1 MRRRRRLS
9 WWWRSERGSQGL
21 QAAGAALAAALLVG
35 ALLAGADVL
44 GPAVQRAFVC
54 AATAIGG
61 GGASCATSTGAAPGT
76 QTGPGTQSGSSG
88 GGSPIQPA
96 AAPGLE
102 TGRPPDPDRKPCP
115 QFTPDDYYVVN
126 DPIPTDTIS
135 LYEMVSRRYP
145 QGSQTADEQQGPVGI
160 TQIGENRYLVTLVG
174 IEWDSWSGANALDNA
189 ILDQLG
195 IDSEYY
201 AVVRETLEEQIPP
214 GAEIVL
220 AGHSHGGI
228 VAQNLARDAGF
239 NSNAERP
246 WLDRVLGRDGGDY
259 RVTDVITYGS
269 PVSGDPVTGT
279 RYRMFANEGDPVTW
293 LSRMNNGARREME
306 RNGQYINIPKPPD
319 GTPGGGDNG
328 FFGPHSS
335 YADTLRA
342 LRDNP
347 NSPYG
352 SEIYDLPFQ
361 IDQWSQTETFRA
373 QRWDA
378 YNQWPWHGRCR

>member
-1 MRRRRRLS
+1 MRRRRRLILA
-9 WWWRSERGSQGL
+9 WRSERGSQGL
-21 QAAGAALAAALLVG
+21 QAAGAALAAAALVF
-35 ALLAGADVL
+35 ALLAGANVL
-44 GPAVQRAFVC
+44 GPAVRQAFVC
-54 AATAIGG
+54 ATSAIGG
-61 GGASCATSTGAAPGT
+61 GGGGCD
-76 QTGPGTQSGSSG
+76 G
-88 GGSPIQPA
+88 GGSATTPSGAVALGQAPA
-96 AAPGLE
+96 APQGLE
-102 TGRPPDPDRKPCP
+102 TGQRPDQSRKPCP
-115 QFTPDDYYVVN
+115 QFQPSDDMVVN
-126 DPIPTDTIS
+126 DPIPTDMIS
-135 LYEMVSRRYP
+135 LYQMVSRRYP
-145 QGSQTADEQQGPVGI
+145 QGSQTADEQQGPIGV
-160 TQIGENRYLVTLVG
+160 TQIAPNRYLVTLVG

-189 ILDQLG
+189 ALDQLG
-195 IDSEYY
+195 INSEYY

-246 WLDRVLGRDGGDY
+246 LLSRLFGGNGGDY
-259 RVTDVITYGS
+259 KVTDVITFGS
-269 PVSGDPVTGT
+269 PVSGSPASGT

-293 LSRMNNGARREME
+293 LSAMNNGTRREME
-306 RNGQYINIPKPPD
+306 RNGQYIYIPKPPD

-352 SEIYDLPFQ
+352 QDIYNLPFQ
-361 IDQWSQTETFRA
+361 IDSWSQTETFRA